1 MGKKLSKSAKKQLI
15 NILVLVALVA
25 ITLTVLLLSYRELNF
40 RTITDFLRNSNGW
53 LIAAA
58 FACMIVEILFE
69 GLSIHVIA
77 RRFGHKSKLRSS
89 LAYSTSDIYYSAI
102 TPSASGGQPASMF
115 YMVRD
120 GMSAGTAGFT
130 LIFNLVAYTGAIIVI
145 GVFALAVRPQMIIG
159 LGNGFTSTL
168 IIIGFV
174 VQFVLLGLLIMCML
188 WSSAVL
194 KAGNGVIS
202 LFTKMRIVRK
212 PDKWR
217 GKLAGAVEKYR
228 SCRGIIKAHP
238 ALFLWALLL
247 NIGQRVCKLFI
258 PCLVCLAADP
268 GASLLDLICMQ
279 AYVVIGYNVVPL
291 PGGVGVYEA
300 LYSGIYGDFFVRRFG
315 GDSARAD
322 AFMFSSMMVSRVIAF
337 YICMILSGI
346 YTLIYHALGIRK
358 GKDKRLYAEGG
369 KVAWLTSHTARTATV
384 RRRVSVA
391 VGFTTVYH
399 GKPMIKRRMG
409 AHAQTEENGN
419 EDHE

>member
-25 ITLTVLLLSYRELNF
+25 ITLTVLFLSYRELNF
-40 RTITDFLRNSNGW
+40 VTILDFLRSSNGW
-53 LIAAA
+53 LIGAA
-58 FACMIVEILFE
+58 FACMVAEIIFE

-77 RRFGHKSKLRSS
+77 RRLGHKSKLRAS

-130 LIFNLVAYTGAIIVI
+130 LIFNLVAYTGAIIAI
-145 GVFALAVRPQMIIG
+145 GIFALAVRPQMILG
-159 LGNGFTSTL
+159 LGNGLTGTL
-168 IIIGFV
+168 IIVGFV

-202 LFTKMRIVRK
+202 LLTKIKIVRK

-217 GKLAGAVEKYR
+217 GKVSGAVEKYR
-228 SCRGIIKAHP
+228 SCRGIIKTHP

-247 NIGQRVCKLFI
+247 NIGQRVCKLLI
-258 PCLVCLAADP
+258 PCLICLAADP
-268 GASLLDLICMQ
+268 STPLLDLVCMQ

-300 LYSGIYGDFFVRRFG
+300 LY
-315 GDSARAD
+315 
-322 AFMFSSMMVSRVIAF
+322 
-337 YICMILSGI
+337 LS
-346 YTLIYHALGIRK
+346 LIHI
-358 GKDKRLYAEGG
+358 
-369 KVAWLTSHTARTATV
+369 
-384 RRRVSVA
+384 
-391 VGFTTVYH
+391 
-399 GKPMIKRRMG
+399 
-409 AHAQTEENGN
+409 
-419 EDHE
+419 

>member
-25 ITLTVLLLSYRELNF
+25 ITLTVLFLSYRELNF
-40 RTITDFLRNSNGW
+40 GTILDFLRSSNGW
-53 LIAAA
+53 LIGAA
-58 FACMIVEILFE
+58 FACMVAEIIFE

-77 RRFGHKSKLRSS
+77 RRLGHKSKLRAS

-130 LIFNLVAYTGAIIVI
+130 LIFNLVAYTGAIIAI
-145 GVFALAVRPQMIIG
+145 GIFALAVRPQMILG
-159 LGNGFTSTL
+159 LGNGLTGTL
-168 IIIGFV
+168 IIVGFV

-202 LFTKMRIVRK
+202 LLTKIKIVRK

-217 GKLAGAVEKYR
+217 GKVAGAVEKYR
-228 SCRGIIKAHP
+228 SCRGIIKTHP

-247 NIGQRVCKLFI
+247 NIGQRVCKLLI

-268 GASLLDLICMQ
+268 STPLLDLVCMQ

-300 LYSGIYGDFFVRRFG
+300 LYSGIYGDFFLKRFA
-315 GDSARAD
+315 GDAARAD
-322 AFMFSSMMVSRVIAF
+322 AFMFSSMMVSRVISF
-337 YICMILSGI
+337 YICMIVSGI
-346 YTLIYHALGIRK
+346 YTLVYHGLGIRK

-369 KVAWLTSHTARTATV
+369 RVAWLTTHAARAGTV
-384 RRRVSVA
+384 RRRASASFTA
-391 VGFTTVYH
+391 VYRGEH
-399 GKPMIKRRMG
+399 MKKRR
-409 AHAQTEENGN
+409 ADDRVRTEEAGDEN
-419 EDHE
+419 HE

>member
-25 ITLTVLLLSYRELNF
+25 ITLTVLFLSYRELNF
-40 RTITDFLRNSNGW
+40 GTILDFLRSSNGW
-53 LIAAA
+53 LIGAA
-58 FACMIVEILFE
+58 FACMVAEIIFE

-77 RRFGHKSKLRSS
+77 RRLGHKSKLRAS

-145 GVFALAVRPQMIIG
+145 GIFALAVRPQMILG
-159 LGNGFTSTL
+159 LGNGLTGTL
-168 IIIGFV
+168 IIVGFV

-202 LFTKMRIVRK
+202 LLTKIKIVRK

-217 GKLAGAVEKYR
+217 GKVSGAVEKYR
-228 SCRGIIKAHP
+228 SCRGIIKTHP

-247 NIGQRVCKLFI
+247 NIGQRVCKLLI
-258 PCLVCLAADP
+258 PCLICLAADP
-268 GASLLDLICMQ
+268 STPLLDLVCMQ

-300 LYSGIYGDFFVRRFG
+300 LYSGIYGDFFLKRFA
-315 GDSARAD
+315 GDAARAD
-322 AFMFSSMMVSRVIAF
+322 AFMFSSMMVSRVISF
-337 YICMILSGI
+337 YICMIISGI
-346 YTLIYHALGIRK
+346 YTLVYHGAGIRK

-369 KVAWLTSHTARTATV
+369 RVAWLTTRAARAGIV
-384 RRRVSVA
+384 RRRAAASFTA
-391 VGFTTVYH
+391 VYRGEH
-399 GKPMIKRRMG
+399 MKKRRADDG
-409 AHAQTEENGN
+409 VRTEEVGDEN
-419 EDHE
+419 HE

>member
-25 ITLTVLLLSYRELNF
+25 ITLTVLFLSYRELNF
-40 RTITDFLRNSNGW
+40 VTILDFLRSSNGW
-53 LIAAA
+53 LIGAA
-58 FACMIVEILFE
+58 FACMVAEIIFE

-77 RRFGHKSKLRSS
+77 RRLGHKSKLRAS

-130 LIFNLVAYTGAIIVI
+130 LIFNLVAYTGAIIAI
-145 GVFALAVRPQMIIG
+145 GMFALAVRPQMILG
-159 LGNGFTSTL
+159 LGNGLTGTL
-168 IIIGFV
+168 IIVGFV

-202 LFTKMRIVRK
+202 LLTKIKIVRK

-217 GKLAGAVEKYR
+217 GKVSGAVEKYR
-228 SCRGIIKAHP
+228 SCRGIIKTHP

-247 NIGQRVCKLFI
+247 NIGQRVCKLLI
-258 PCLVCLAADP
+258 PCLICLAADP
-268 GASLLDLICMQ
+268 STPLLDLVCMQ

-300 LYSGIYGDFFVRRFG
+300 LYSGIYGDFFLKRFA
-315 GDSARAD
+315 GDAARAD
-322 AFMFSSMMVSRVIAF
+322 AFMFSSMMVSRVISF
-337 YICMILSGI
+337 YICMIISGI
-346 YTLIYHALGIRK
+346 YTLVYHGAGIRK

-369 KVAWLTSHTARTATV
+369 RVAWLTTRAARAGIV
-384 RRRVSVA
+384 RRRAAASFTA
-391 VGFTTVYH
+391 VYRGEH
-399 GKPMIKRRMG
+399 MKKRRTDVG
-409 AHAQTEENGN
+409 VRTEEVGDEN
-419 EDHE
+419 HE